1 MQAQNRNELY
11 VGGMNPPNQIER
23 GMSPPF
29 ESGNQS

>member
-11 VGGMNPPNQIER
+11 AGMNPPNQLER

-29 ESGNQS
+29 ESGNQP